1 MGVSSRDGGGAVAG
15 LMGKLKTSMQEDPA
29 IARSMSQNSGF
40 GIEGRDEK
48 MARIREFEASRK
60 GVPIDQAFEVCHRP
74 QIYASP
80 LTFPSQVAFDTNGK
94 HRFCHADF

>member
-1 MGVSSRDGGGAVAG
+1 MAG

-29 IARSMSQNSGF
+29 IAKSMSQNAGF

-60 GVPIDQAFEVCHRP
+60 GVPIDQAFEVCRRS
-74 QIYASP
+74 QFCASP
-80 LTFPSQVAFDTNGK
+80 VTFLFSGRSGHKQEALAIP
-94 HRFCHADF
+94 H